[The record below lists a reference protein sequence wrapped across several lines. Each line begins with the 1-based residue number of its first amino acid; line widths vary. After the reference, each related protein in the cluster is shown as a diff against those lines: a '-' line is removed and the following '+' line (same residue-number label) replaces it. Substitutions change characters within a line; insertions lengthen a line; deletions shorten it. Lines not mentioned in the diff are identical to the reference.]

1 MRPGHTERIA
11 HLFRRGNSMDLVCE
25 LGALYGWTRADAKQ
39 VLATHGW
46 ALTWNGRLQPQF
58 MRGNVTPVGPSI
70 ADADPERLLNA
81 GVDHEVADIRKAAAG
96 VERALEKLR
105 SALMR
110 QEVIDAEKAAQAQ
123 TAQVVISEAFS
134 VVLGLTL
141 PTERDRAS

>member
-1 MRPGHTERIA
+1 MRPGHDDRIA
-11 HLFRRGNSMDLVCE
+11 HLFKRGHSLDLVAE
-25 LGALYGWTRADAKQ
+25 LGLLYGWTRAEAKE
-39 VLATHGW
+39 VLADKGW
-46 ALTWNGRLQPQF
+46 ALDWSGRLQERY
-58 MRGNVTPVGPSI
+58 MRRSIPGGTPV
-70 ADADPERLLNA
+70 AHADPERLLNV
-81 GVDHEVADIRKAAAG
+81 GIDHEIPEIRRAAQSA
-96 VERALEKLR
+96 ERALEKLR